1 MGWEN
6 WEDLLEEDN
15 KNECSLGPDESA
27 AILILAVPC
36 WAWDN
41 VLSPT
46 DALSEDILTQLQS
59 VLPKTKEPGKSK
71 LYLSLV
77 FSDRRVL

>member
-36 WAWDN
+36 WTWDN
-41 VLSPT
+41 VLSPLGCDLCVT
-46 DALSEDILTQLQS
+46 GLVMLFL
-59 VLPKTKEPGKSK
+59 KT
-71 LYLSLV
+71 
-77 FSDRRVL
+77 FSHSNKVCFLKPRG